1 MPKKILNIY
10 EYENYRTYLRDFF
23 AVLKQRDA
31 HFTQRFF
38 ARKAGFSSHSFL
50 PAVIN
55 GRRNLSP
62 KAVEQVAVAHNLS
75 ERETSYF
82 RELVGYTQARTESE
96 REQRFKQMNAIRRN
110 TRFYQLRRHQYNYFD
125 EWYYPVI
132 RELATIADWHGD
144 YALLGSLCRPKIT
157 GTEARKAVEALV
169 GMQLIVPENDRY
181 VQTDTVV
188 IAEDFPKHL
197 IRKARAVYMKKAIDA
212 SAVCGPDES
221 NFSAATLALSEEQF
235 KKLSDMLDTF
245 HRDAVAAASDTERAE
260 KVYQLNIQLF
270 PLSGKTQEDR

>member
-10 EYENYRTYLRDFF
+10 EYENYRTYLHDSF

-38 ARKAGFSSHSFL
+38 AQKAGFGSHSFL
-50 PAVIN
+50 PTVIK
-55 GRRNLSP
+55 GKRNLSP
-62 KAVEQVAVAHNLS
+62 KAVELVAGALNLS
-75 ERETSYF
+75 NRETSYF
-82 RELVGYTQARTESE
+82 RELVGYTQARSESE
-96 REQRFKQMNAIRRN
+96 REQRFRQMNTFRRN

-144 YALLGSLCRPKIT
+144 FTLLGSLCRPKIT
-157 GTEARKAVEALV
+157 AAEARKAVEALV
-169 GMQLIVPENDRY
+169 GMKLIIHENGNY
-181 VQTDTVV
+181 VQSDAVV
-188 IAEDFPKHL
+188 VAENFPKHL
-197 IRKARAVYMKKAIDA
+197 IRKARAAYMKKAIDA

-235 KKLSDMLDTF
+235 KKLSDMLETF
-245 HRDAVAAASDTERAE
+245 HRDAVASVSDTEGAE
-260 KVYQLNIQLF
+260 KVYQLNMQLF
-270 PLSGKTQEDR
+270 PLSGNVREDK